1 LSKAKETKPRPFDF
15 FPASVRVVLTELG
28 EHRQMRTDSLSLGI
42 EFKPDENQIRL
53 LNPSPP
59 SFLDMVVLRDLRP
72 AEGFVDFAVYRH
84 GQQISLE
91 ILSNESRAEVSIMY
105 QQTF

>member
-1 LSKAKETKPRPFDF
+1 
-15 FPASVRVVLTELG
+15 
-28 EHRQMRTDSLSLGI
+28 MRTDSLSLGI

-105 QQTF
+105 QQTFPSQAWLLP

>member
-1 LSKAKETKPRPFDF
+1 
-15 FPASVRVVLTELG
+15 
-28 EHRQMRTDSLSLGI
+28 MRTDSLSLGI

-72 AEGFVDFAVYRH
+72 A
-84 GQQISLE
+84 
-91 ILSNESRAEVSIMY
+91 
-105 QQTF
+105 

>member
-1 LSKAKETKPRPFDF
+1 
-15 FPASVRVVLTELG
+15 
-28 EHRQMRTDSLSLGI
+28 MRTDSLSLGI

-72 AEGFVDFAVYRH
+72 AEGFATRLIRSLVELRIKARLGTATRMVFA
-84 GQQISLE
+84 
-91 ILSNESRAEVSIMY
+91 LSASAIQAFWCDPKNRSKNCRRR
-105 QQTF
+105 